1 MIMYKNLLKEKYKL
15 LFFILYCLSTIIV
28 LNFSMSADE
37 SCPLNL
43 KHYLEIYPDRT
54 IMEES
59 LNLIP
64 EIENLKCIGKVVSES
79 LNTAVVATNDTIY
92 FSIIFFNPFLFIL
105 CMKIFRL
112 SKIFTVVC
120 NLFFVLIIE
129 YIFNYRIGSNL
140 LTYNLLVYPIIVF
153 LLHGYLF
160 DLNE

>member
-15 LFFILYCLSTIIV
+15 LFSILYCLSIILV

-43 KHYLEIYPDRT
+43 RQYLEIYPNRT

-79 LNTAVVATNDTIY
+79 LNSAVVATNDTIY
-92 FSIIFFNPFLFIL
+92 FSIIFFNPFIFIL

-112 SKIFTVVC
+112 SKNFTVVC

-129 YIFNYRIGSNL
+129 YVFNYRIGIGL
-140 LTYNLLVYPIIVF
+140 LTYNLLIYPLIVF
-153 LLHGYLF
+153 LLYDSLI

>member
-15 LFFILYCLSTIIV
+15 LFCIFYCLSIILV

-37 SCPLNL
+37 SCPFNL
-43 KHYLEIYPDRT
+43 KQYLEIYPDRT

-112 SKIFTVVC
+112 SKFFTVVC
-120 NLFFVLIIE
+120 NLFFVLAQPNVVFEIISNSVSKCLLLQKKKMR
-129 YIFNYRIGSNL
+129 IFMKIRAKK
-140 LTYNLLVYPIIVF
+140 
-153 LLHGYLF
+153 
-160 DLNE
+160 

>member
-1 MIMYKNLLKEKYKL
+1 MYKNLLKEKYKL
-15 LFFILYCLSTIIV
+15 LFSILYCLSIILV

-43 KHYLEIYPDRT
+43 RQYLEIYPNRT

-79 LNTAVVATNDTIY
+79 LNSAVVATNDTIY
-92 FSIIFFNPFLFIL
+92 FSIIFFNPFIFIL

-112 SKIFTVVC
+112 SKNFTVVC

-129 YIFNYRIGSNL
+129 YVFNYRIGIGL
-140 LTYNLLVYPIIVF
+140 LTYNLLIYPLIVF
-153 LLHGYLF
+153 LLYDSLI

>member
-15 LFFILYCLSTIIV
+15 LFFILYCLSIIIV
-28 LNFSMSADE
+28 INFSMSADE

-43 KHYLEIYPDRT
+43 RQYLEIYPNRT

-79 LNTAVVATNDTIY
+79 LNSAVVATNDTIY
-92 FSIIFFNPFLFIL
+92 FSIIFFNPFIFIL

-112 SKIFTVVC
+112 SKNFTVVC

-129 YIFNYRIGSNL
+129 YVFNYRIGIGL
-140 LTYNLLVYPIIVF
+140 LTYNLLIYPLIVF
-153 LLHGYLF
+153 LLYDSLI